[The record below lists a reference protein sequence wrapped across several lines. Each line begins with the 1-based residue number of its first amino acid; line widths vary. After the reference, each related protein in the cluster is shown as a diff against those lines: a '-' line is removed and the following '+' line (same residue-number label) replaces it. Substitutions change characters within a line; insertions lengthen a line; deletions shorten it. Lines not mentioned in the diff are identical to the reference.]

1 MLTFAEVFF
10 SPSCSTDGRF
20 MFFGFEVRLSTGF
33 FPMHPDLSRE
43 FRVRQFRWK
52 VRATRIVSCRESF
65 YACYRNSPQGP
76 SYSCNRYANMEVF
89 ETATNLYLG
98 QVNLVRTRESIMIS
112 RVRTLGGF
120 QDYKKIIEIWFLII
134 RFNYCSRDAISA
146 KRNSKRWNRFKV
158 MCF

>member
-1 MLTFAEVFF
+1 MFL

-20 MFFGFEVRLSTGF
+20 MFFGIEVRLSTGF
-33 FPMHPDLSRE
+33 FQMQPDLSRE

-52 VRATRIVSCRESF
+52 VRSTRIVSCRKSF

-76 SYSCNRYANMEVF
+76 SYLCNRYANREVF

-134 RFNYCSRDAISA
+134 RFNYWSRDAISA